1 MLHIRERE
9 KSGEG
14 KNNHPIFTSPI
25 TILRFSQRT
34 PSSMSLRLRLFLGQ
48 ILAVA
53 AMVLIAWAAGATA
66 RVLVLIAVGGLAAG
80 LVSVLWW
87 VRTFNHTFNAFS
99 IGSQQVAAGN
109 FTPLDI
115 PARDPELTPV
125 STAFNDMVT
134 ALQSRDHQL
143 QQYHFEQARRVRE
156 LNALAEISRNVNS
169 SLNGREV
176 LRTILNETVKSFPT
190 ARKALIHLVD
200 ESRQRLVPVVLSDTT
215 APPSPTQGM
224 PLDQGIAGRCVR
236 EARTITVLDTTTHPD
251 FLDLG
256 SNVRSLMV
264 TPLII
269 GDRVIGALSI
279 DSTRRDAFS
288 GDMETVFRLLADRA
302 ANALENARLY
312 EESQAR
318 VQQLTRLL
326 HLTTDL
332 SGQQGTAPLHQQL
345 VQGAATLLNASEG
358 VLLLRHINNEM
369 RVTSHWHDASSANGN
384 SQRAAL
390 PIPAVLAQVVHS
402 GEPLL
407 FERANG
413 QRVLPQRE
421 MADAMAAPLIW
432 KGTVLGVIVLF
443 KRDAPSFDTAQLG
456 LLALFAQHGAG
467 VLENMRLVSE
477 LQETNADLSRA
488 SQLKSEFLANMSH
501 ELRTPLN
508 AILGFS
514 EILIDQTFGEL
525 NERQSRYLNNINNS
539 GRHLLDLINDILDL
553 SKIEAGK
560 MEMQAEPFRLDGAL
574 QEVYTIIE
582 PLAAKKSLKITLD
595 HKEAPQRIMADRLR
609 FKQILYNIM
618 SNAVKFT
625 PDNGLVT
632 VRAWGET
639 DEAGEPQTYI
649 SVKDTGIGI
658 PSDQLERIFDV
669 FHRLDR
675 GYRSAT
681 EGTGLGLA
689 LVRRFVQLHG
699 GEVTATS
706 EPGQGST
713 FTIRIPQEQVV
724 ISE

>member
-1 MLHIRERE
+1 
-9 KSGEG
+9 
-14 KNNHPIFTSPI
+14 
-25 TILRFSQRT
+25 
-34 PSSMSLRLRLFLGQ
+34 MSLRLRLFLGQ
-48 ILAVA
+48 MLAVA
-53 AMVLIAWAAGATA
+53 VMVLVAGAAGAPA
-66 RVLVLIAVGGLAAG
+66 RVLVLIAVGGFAAG

-87 VRTFNHTFNAFS
+87 VRTFNHTFNAFA
-99 IGSQQVAAGN
+99 IGSQRIAAGN
-109 FTPLDI
+109 FSPLEA
-115 PARDPELTPV
+115 PSRDPELIPV
-125 STAFNDMVT
+125 TTAFNDMVT

-169 SLNGREV
+169 TLNGREV

-236 EARTITVLDTTTHPD
+236 EARTITVLDTKTHPD

-279 DSTRRDAFS
+279 DSTRKDAFS

-312 EESQAR
+312 EESQTR

-326 HLTTDL
+326 HLMTDL
-332 SGQQGTAPLHQQL
+332 SGYQGNTPLHQKL
-345 VQGAATLLNASEG
+345 VQGAAMLLNASEG
-358 VLLLRHINNEM
+358 VLLLRHHESDM
-369 RVTSHWHDASSANGN
+369 RLTAHWQEKATANGN
-384 SQRAAL
+384 HARAVM
-390 PIPAVLAQVVHS
+390 PVPSVLTQVATT
-402 GEPLL
+402 GEAIL
-407 FERANG
+407 FERTSG
-413 QRVLPQRE
+413 QRLSEQE
-421 MADAMAAPLIW
+421 TIADAMAAPLVW
-432 KGTVLGVIVLF
+432 KGSVLGVIALF
-443 KRDAPSFDTAQLG
+443 KQEAPHFDTAHLG
-456 LLALFAQHGAG
+456 LLALFAQHSAG
-467 VLENMRLVSE
+467 VLENVRLFSE

-582 PLAAKKSLKITLD
+582 PLGAKKELTITLD
-595 HKEAPQRIMADRLR
+595 YEEAPQRIVADRLR

-625 PDNGLVT
+625 PETGTVT
-632 VRAWGET
+632 VRAWGEPDAQGNT
-639 DEAGEPQTYI
+639 QIYI
-649 SVKDTGIGI
+649 SVQDTGIGI
-658 PSDQLERIFDV
+658 PPDQLERIFDV

-699 GEVTATS
+699 GEVTVTS
-706 EPGQGST
+706 EQGQGST
-713 FTIRIPQEQVV
+713 FTIQIPQTQLVM
-724 ISE
+724 SES

>member
-1 MLHIRERE
+1 
-9 KSGEG
+9 
-14 KNNHPIFTSPI
+14 
-25 TILRFSQRT
+25 
-34 PSSMSLRLRLFLGQ
+34 MSLRLRLFLGQ
-48 ILAVA
+48 MLAVV
-53 AMVLIAWAAGATA
+53 AMVLIAWAAGATP
-66 RVLVLIAVGGLAAG
+66 RVLVLIGVGGFTAG
-80 LVSVLWW
+80 LVSILWW
-87 VRTFNHTFNAFS
+87 VRSFNHTFDAFAL
-99 IGSQQVAAGN
+99 GSQRIAAGN
-109 FTPLDI
+109 FAAIDAPSL
-115 PARDPELTPV
+115 DPELTPV
-125 STAFNDMVT
+125 TTAFNDMVT

-169 SLNGREV
+169 TLNGREV

-215 APPSPTQGM
+215 APPAPTQGM

-236 EARTITVLDTTTHPD
+236 EARTITVLDTKTDPD

-279 DSTRRDAFS
+279 DSTRKDAFS
-288 GDMETVFRLLADRA
+288 PDMEIVFRLLADRA

-312 EESQAR
+312 EESQTR
-318 VQQLTRLL
+318 VEELTRLL
-326 HLTTDL
+326 QLMTEL
-332 SGQQGTAPLHQQL
+332 SGQQVHAPLHQQL
-345 VQGAATLLNASEG
+345 VQGATTLLNATEG
-358 VLLLRHINNEM
+358 VLLLSHNGGEM
-369 RVTSHWHDASSANGN
+369 RVAYHWQEGVGTNGATA
-384 SQRAAL
+384 RLAL
-390 PIPAVLAQVVHS
+390 PSSPVLAHVVNAT
-402 GEPLL
+402 EAIL
-407 FERANG
+407 FERTSTQLALAPG
-413 QRVLPQRE
+413 GS
-421 MADAMAAPLIW
+421 ADAMAAPLVW
-432 KGTVLGVIVLF
+432 KGRVMGVIAIF
-443 KRDAPSFDTAQLG
+443 KREMPNFDTAHLG
-456 LLALFAQHGAG
+456 LLALLAQHGAG
-467 VLENMRLVSE
+467 VLENVRLVSE
-477 LQETNADLSRA
+477 LQETNFDLSRA

-514 EILIDQTFGEL
+514 EILIDQTFGDL
-525 NERQSRYLNNINNS
+525 NERQARYLNNINNS

-560 MEMQAEPFRLDGAL
+560 MELQAEPFRLDGAL
-574 QEVYTIIE
+574 QEVYTILE
-582 PLAAKKSLKITLD
+582 PLAGKKDLKIELD
-595 HKEAPQRIMADRLR
+595 ISQVPQRIVADRLR
-609 FKQILYNIM
+609 LKQILYNIM

-625 PDNGLVT
+625 PEGGTVT
-632 VRAWGET
+632 VRAWE
-639 DEAGEPQTYI
+639 EPDQEGNTQIYI
-649 SVKDTGIGI
+649 TIKDTGIGI
-658 PSDQLERIFDV
+658 PPDQLERIFDV

-706 EPGQGST
+706 EPGSGST
-713 FTIRIPQEQVV
+713 FTIRIPQEQLV

>member
-1 MLHIRERE
+1 MSIHCTSKQISTRSLR
-9 KSGEG
+9 K
-14 KNNHPIFTSPI
+14 PIF
-25 TILRFSQRT
+25 
-34 PSSMSLRLRLFLGQ
+34 MSLRLRLFLGQ
-48 ILAVA
+48 MLAVF
-53 AMVLIAWAAGATA
+53 AMVLIAWVAEASA
-66 RVLVLIAVGGLAAG
+66 RVLVLLTVGGLAAG

-87 VRTFNHTFNAFS
+87 VSTFNRNFHEFA
-99 IGSQQVAAGN
+99 IGSQRIAAGD
-109 FTPLDI
+109 FTPI
-115 PARDPELTPV
+115 APPSRDPDLTPV
-125 STAFNDMVT
+125 TLAFNDMVT
-134 ALQSRDHQL
+134 ALQSRDQQL

-169 SLNGREV
+169 TLNGREV

-200 ESRQRLVPVVLSDTT
+200 ESRQRLVPVVLSNTV
-215 APPSPTQGM
+215 APPAPTQGM

-236 EARTITVLDTTTHPD
+236 EARTITVLDTKMDPD

-279 DSTRRDAFS
+279 DSTRKDAFS

-312 EESQAR
+312 EESQTR
-318 VQQLTRLL
+318 VQELTRLL
-326 HLTTDL
+326 QLMTQL
-332 SGQQGTAPLHQQL
+332 SGEQSDEPLHQQL
-345 VQGAATLLNASEG
+345 VQGAASLLSASEG
-358 VLLLRHINNEM
+358 ILFLSQNGGEM
-369 RVTSHWHDASSANGN
+369 RVAYQWQDSGALNGAM
-384 SQRAAL
+384 SRLAL
-390 PIPAVLAQVVHS
+390 PESPVLAHIVHTT
-402 GEPLL
+402 EAVL
-407 FERANG
+407 FERSSDRPLAPHST
-413 QRVLPQRE
+413 V
-421 MADAMAAPLIW
+421 ADAMAAPLVW
-432 KGTVLGVIVLF
+432 KGKVMGVIAMF
-443 KRDAPSFDTAQLG
+443 KRDLPYFDTAHLG
-456 LLALFAQHGAG
+456 LLALLAQHGAG
-467 VLENMRLVSE
+467 VLENVRLVSE
-477 LQETNADLSRA
+477 LQATNFDLSRA

-525 NERQSRYLNNINNS
+525 NERQARYLTNINNS

-560 MEMQAEPFRLDGAL
+560 MELQAEPFRLDGAL
-574 QEVYTIIE
+574 QEVYTILE
-582 PLAAKKSLKITLD
+582 PLAGKKGLKVELD
-595 HKEAPQRIMADRLR
+595 VSQAPHRIMADRLR
-609 FKQILYNIM
+609 LKQILYNIM

-625 PDNGLVT
+625 PEGGKVT
-632 VRAWGET
+632 VRAWSET
-639 DEAGEPQTYI
+639 DRSGDSQTYI
-649 SVKDTGIGI
+649 SVRDTGIGI
-658 PSDQLERIFDV
+658 PPEQVERIFDV

-699 GEVTATS
+699 GEVTVAS
-706 EPGQGST
+706 EPNEGST
-713 FTIRIPQEQVV
+713 FTIRIPQQQLVM
-724 ISE
+724 SE

>member
-1 MLHIRERE
+1 
-9 KSGEG
+9 
-14 KNNHPIFTSPI
+14 
-25 TILRFSQRT
+25 
-34 PSSMSLRLRLFLGQ
+34 MSLRLRLLLGQ
-48 ILAVA
+48 MLAVV
-53 AMVLIAWAAGATA
+53 AMVIIAWAAGAPP
-66 RVLVLIAVGGLAAG
+66 RVLVLIGVGGFAAG

-87 VRTFNHTFNAFS
+87 VRSFNHTFNAFA
-99 IGSQQVAAGN
+99 IGSQRIAAGN
-109 FTPLDI
+109 FAVIDAPSL
-115 PARDPELTPV
+115 DPELTPV
-125 STAFNDMVT
+125 TTAFNDMVT

-169 SLNGREV
+169 TLNGREV

-200 ESRQRLVPVVLSDTT
+200 ESHQRLVPVVLSDTT
-215 APPSPTQGM
+215 APPAPTQGM

-236 EARTITVLDTTTHPD
+236 EARTITVLDTKTDPD

-279 DSTRRDAFS
+279 DSTRKDAFS
-288 GDMETVFRLLADRA
+288 PDMEIVFRLLADRA

-312 EESQAR
+312 EESQTR
-318 VQQLTRLL
+318 VEELTRLL
-326 HLTTDL
+326 QLMTEL
-332 SGQQGTAPLHQQL
+332 SGQQVHAPLHQQL

-358 VLLLRHINNEM
+358 VLLLSHNGGEM
-369 RVTSHWHDASSANGN
+369 RVAYQWQEESSSNGATA
-384 SQRAAL
+384 RLAL
-390 PIPAVLAQVVHS
+390 PASTVLAHVVNAT
-402 GEPLL
+402 EAVL
-407 FERANG
+407 FERTSP
-413 QRVLPQRE
+413 QLVLATGGS
-421 MADAMAAPLIW
+421 ADAMAAPLVW
-432 KGTVLGVIVLF
+432 KGRVMGVIAIF
-443 KRDAPSFDTAQLG
+443 KREMPYFDTAHLG
-456 LLALFAQHGAG
+456 LLALLAQHGAG
-467 VLENMRLVSE
+467 VLENVRLVSE
-477 LQETNADLSRA
+477 LQETNFDLSRA

-514 EILIDQTFGEL
+514 EILIDQTFGDL
-525 NERQSRYLNNINNS
+525 NERQARYLNNINNS

-560 MEMQAEPFRLDGAL
+560 MELQAEPFRLDGAL
-574 QEVYTIIE
+574 QEVYTILE
-582 PLAAKKSLKITLD
+582 PLANKKDLKIELD
-595 HKEAPQRIMADRLR
+595 ISKVPQRIVADRLR
-609 FKQILYNIM
+609 LKQILYNIM

-625 PDNGLVT
+625 PEGGIVT
-632 VRAWGET
+632 VRAWE
-639 DEAGEPQTYI
+639 EADQAGATQIYI
-649 SVKDTGIGI
+649 TIKDTGIGI
-658 PSDQLERIFDV
+658 PADQLERIFDV

-706 EPGQGST
+706 EPGTGST
-713 FTIRIPQEQVV
+713 FTIRIPQEQLV

>member
-1 MLHIRERE
+1 
-9 KSGEG
+9 
-14 KNNHPIFTSPI
+14 
-25 TILRFSQRT
+25 
-34 PSSMSLRLRLFLGQ
+34 MSLRLRLFLGQ
-48 ILAVA
+48 MLAVV
-53 AMVLIAWAAGATA
+53 AMVLVAWAAGAPA
-66 RVLVLIAVGGLAAG
+66 RVLVLIAVGGFAAA

-87 VRTFNHTFNAFS
+87 VRTFTHTFREFTV
-99 IGSQQVAAGN
+99 GSQRVAAGN
-109 FTPLDI
+109 FAPLESSQ
-115 PARDPELTPV
+115 RDPDLTPV
-125 STAFNDMVT
+125 TVAFNDMVT

-169 SLNGREV
+169 TLNGREV
-176 LRTILNETVKSFPT
+176 LRTILNEAVKSFPT

-200 ESRQRLVPVVLSDTT
+200 EAHHRLVPVVLSDTS
-215 APPSPTQGM
+215 APPAPTQGM
-224 PLDQGIAGRCVR
+224 PLGQGIAGRCVR
-236 EARTITVLDTTTHPD
+236 EARTITVSDTKTDPD

-279 DSTRRDAFS
+279 DSTRKDAFS

-312 EESQAR
+312 EESQTR
-318 VQQLTRLL
+318 VQELTRLL
-326 HLTTDL
+326 QLMTEL
-332 SGQQGTAPLHQQL
+332 SGQAGDAPLHQQL
-345 VQGAATLLNASEG
+345 VQGAVTLLNASEG
-358 VLLLRHINNEM
+358 ILLLSHHGGEM
-369 RVTSHWHDASSANGN
+369 RVAYHWHEDGAVNG
-384 SQRAAL
+384 SQPRLAL
-390 PIPAVLAQVVHS
+390 PASPVVAHVVQAS
-402 GEPLL
+402 EPVL
-407 FERANG
+407 FERTSDEL
-413 QRVLPQRE
+413 VLPRSAV
-421 MADAMAAPLIW
+421 ADAMAAPLVW
-432 KGTVLGVIVLF
+432 KGTVLGVIALF
-443 KRDAPSFDTAQLG
+443 KREVPYFDHSHLG

-477 LQETNADLSRA
+477 LQETNYDLSRA

-560 MEMQAEPFRLDGAL
+560 MELQAEPFRLDGAL
-574 QEVYTIIE
+574 QEVYTILE
-582 PLAAKKSLKITLD
+582 PLAAKKELMLELD
-595 HKEAPQRIMADRLR
+595 FHAAPQRIIADRLR

-625 PDNGLVT
+625 PEQGKVS
-632 VRAWGET
+632 VRAWGEADIRGDT
-639 DEAGEPQTYI
+639 QIYI
-649 SVKDTGIGI
+649 TVRDTGIGI
-658 PSDQLERIFDV
+658 PPDQLERIFDV

-699 GEVTATS
+699 GEVSAAS
-706 EPGQGST
+706 EPGAGSI
-713 FTIRIPQEQVV
+713 FTIRIPQEQLVV
-724 ISE
+724 SVSD

>member
-1 MLHIRERE
+1 M
-9 KSGEG
+9 
-14 KNNHPIFTSPI
+14 
-25 TILRFSQRT
+25 
-34 PSSMSLRLRLFLGQ
+34 FLGQ
-48 ILAVA
+48 MLAVA
-53 AMVLIAWAAGATA
+53 AMVVVAWAAGASA
-66 RVLVLIAVGGLAAG
+66 RVLVLIAVGGFAAG

-87 VRTFNHTFNAFS
+87 VRTFHHTVNAFA

-109 FTPLDI
+109 FAPLVT
-115 PARDPELTPV
+115 PARDPDLSPV
-125 STAFNDMVT
+125 TTAFNDMVT
-134 ALQSRDHQL
+134 ALESRDHQL

-200 ESRQRLVPVVLSDTT
+200 ESRHRLVPVVLSDTT
-215 APPSPTQGM
+215 SPPAATQGM

-236 EARTITVLDTTTHPD
+236 EARTITVLDTTTDPD

-279 DSTRRDAFS
+279 DSSRKNAFS
-288 GDMETVFRLLADRA
+288 PDMETVFRLLADRA

-312 EESQAR
+312 EESQTR
-318 VQQLTRLL
+318 VEELTRLL
-326 HLTTDL
+326 HLMTDV
-332 SGQQGTAPLHQQL
+332 SGQQADTAHYQQL
-345 VQGAATLLNASEG
+345 VEGAA
-358 VLLLRHINNEM
+358 VLLHAGEGALLLQRNGGDM
-369 RVTSHWHDASSANGN
+369 QVAYHWQEGGSPNGSSA
-384 SQRAAL
+384 RRAL
-390 PIPAVLAQVVHS
+390 PDPAVLARVGTT
-402 GEPLL
+402 GEAEL
-407 FERANG
+407 FERTGTAIN
-413 QRVLPQRE
+413 PQQGGT
-421 MADAMAAPLIW
+421 ADAMAAPLVW
-432 KGTVLGVIVLF
+432 KGQVMGVIALYKPELPHF
-443 KRDAPSFDTAQLG
+443 GNAQLG
-456 LLALFAQHGAG
+456 LLALLAQHAAG
-467 VLENMRLVSE
+467 VLENARLLSE
-477 LQETNADLSRA
+477 LQATNVDLSRA

-525 NERQSRYLNNINNS
+525 NERQARYLNNINNS
-539 GRHLLDLINDILDL
+539 GKHLLDLINDILDL

-560 MEMQAEPFRLDGAL
+560 MELQAEPFRLDGAV
-574 QEVYTIIE
+574 QEVYTILE
-582 PLAAKKSLKITLD
+582 SLAAKKGLTIELD
-595 HKEAPQRIMADRLR
+595 MEHAPRRIVADRLR
-609 FKQILYNIM
+609 IKQVLYNII

-625 PDNGLVT
+625 PDGGTVR
-632 VRAWGET
+632 VRAWQEEDPKGN
-639 DEAGEPQTYI
+639 AVVYI
-649 SVKDTGIGI
+649 TVKDTGIGI
-658 PSDQLERIFDV
+658 PHDQLERIFDV
-669 FHRLDR
+669 FHRLDG

-706 EPGQGST
+706 EPGAGST
-713 FTIRIPQEQVV
+713 FTIQIPQTSSV
-724 ISE
+724 IHES

>member
-1 MLHIRERE
+1 
-9 KSGEG
+9 
-14 KNNHPIFTSPI
+14 
-25 TILRFSQRT
+25 
-34 PSSMSLRLRLFLGQ
+34 MSLRLRLFLGQ
-48 ILAVA
+48 MLAVA
-53 AMVLIAWAAGATA
+53 AMVLVAWAAGASP
-66 RVLVLIAVGGLAAG
+66 RVLVLIGVGGFAAG

-87 VRTFNHTFNAFS
+87 VRSFNHTIHVFE
-99 IGSQQVAAGN
+99 IGSQRIAAGN
-109 FTPLDI
+109 FAAIDV
-115 PARDPELTPV
+115 PALDPELTPV
-125 STAFNDMVT
+125 TTAFNDMVT
-134 ALQSRDHQL
+134 ALQSRDQQL

-169 SLNGREV
+169 TLNGREV

-200 ESRQRLVPVVLSDTT
+200 ESRQRLVPVVLSDST

-236 EARTITVLDTTTHPD
+236 EARTITVLDTKTDPD

-256 SNVRSLMV
+256 SNVRALMV

-279 DSTRRDAFS
+279 DSTRKDAFS
-288 GDMETVFRLLADRA
+288 PDMEIVFRLLADRA

-312 EESQAR
+312 EESQKR
-318 VQQLTRLL
+318 VQELTRLL
-326 HLTTDL
+326 QLMTEL
-332 SGQQGTAPLHQQL
+332 SAQQGSAPLYQQL
-345 VQGAATLLNASEG
+345 VHGAATLLYANEA
-358 VLLLRHINNEM
+358 VLLLSHNGGEM
-369 RVTSHWHDASSANGN
+369 RVAYHMQDGVGSNGATPRRALTTS
-384 SQRAAL
+384 
-390 PIPAVLAQVVHS
+390 PVLAHVAS
-402 GEPLL
+402 ASEAIL
-407 FERANG
+407 FERSSNEVVG
-413 QRVLPQRE
+413 PQNVG
-421 MADAMAAPLIW
+421 ADAMAAPLVW
-432 KGTVLGVIVLF
+432 EGRVLGVIALF
-443 KRDAPSFDTAQLG
+443 KQDGPFFDTGDLG
-456 LLALFAQHGAG
+456 LLALLAQHGAG
-467 VLENMRLVSE
+467 VLENGRLVSE
-477 LQETNADLSRA
+477 LQETNVDLSRA

-525 NERQSRYLNNINNS
+525 NERQARYLNNINNS

-560 MEMQAEPFRLDGAL
+560 MELQAEPFRLDGAL
-574 QEVYTIIE
+574 QEVYTILE
-582 PLAAKKSLKITLD
+582 PLAGKKDLKIELD
-595 HKEAPQRIMADRLR
+595 ITQVPQRIVADRLR
-609 FKQILYNIM
+609 LKQILYNIM

-625 PDNGLVT
+625 PEGGTVQ
-632 VRAWGET
+632 VRAWEELDQKGDT
-639 DEAGEPQTYI
+639 QIYI
-649 SVKDTGIGI
+649 TIKDTGIGI
-658 PSDQLERIFDV
+658 PPDQLERIFDV

-706 EPGQGST
+706 EPGAGST
-713 FTIRIPQEQVV
+713 FTIRIPQEQLV